1 MISKFLKAALLVA
14 CFSVTGASAE
24 DLLVEEFKT
33 GDFANWEDIPPG
45 ADYAA
50 GFLKLTSPAGQASM
64 NTVKEFQNCEMTLR
78 FSLETVSK
86 VDDIFYY
93 LGFQTIQPWMR
104 DAIYV
109 MVQGS
114 SLVVMVS
121 KNGEV
126 EFQQSV
132 PDVSVVPGKEYKLTI
147 QWTPN
152 AISVLL
158 DDASIFYTEE
168 IAKIPAGPLYAFMAA
183 NKVGSE
189 GEAAVL
195 NALSLNIVG
204 L

>member
-1 MISKFLKAALLVA
+1 MMRKFLKAVVLVA
-14 CFSVTGASAE
+14 CLSTSSVWAE

-50 GFLKLTSPAGQASM
+50 GFLKLTSATGQASM

-86 VDDIFYY
+86 VDDTFYY

-114 SLVVMVS
+114 SLVIMVS

-132 PDVSVVPGKEYKLTI
+132 PDLSVVPGKEYKLTI

-152 AISVLL
+152 AITVLL
-158 DDASIFYTEE
+158 DEASIFYTEDV
-168 IAKIPAGPLYAFMAA
+168 AKIPAGPLYAFMAA
-183 NKVGSE
+183 NKVGNE
-189 GEAAVL
+189 GEAAIL
-195 NALSLNIVG
+195 NALSLNITG